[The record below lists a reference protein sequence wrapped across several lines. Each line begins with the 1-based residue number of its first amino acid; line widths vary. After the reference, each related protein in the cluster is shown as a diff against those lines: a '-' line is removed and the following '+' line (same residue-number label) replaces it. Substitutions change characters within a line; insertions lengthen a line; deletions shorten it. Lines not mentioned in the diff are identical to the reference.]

1 MSELE
6 GLMKAYRSWDF
17 YDFMD
22 NFFLNCFPHHKQ
34 MATDNEKGLIRARY
48 FDDSYAREKWRSF
61 QKNPVSFACHLDSRT
76 LKMFK
81 EAIQKESN

>member
-1 MSELE
+1 MNELE

-61 QKNPVSFACHLDSRT
+61 QKNPVSFACYLDSRT